1 MTCSD
6 TRPGLL
12 KLGANPHN
20 SGALPPRPP
29 LRRLVAANAPACRPK
44 THRPARASPTCGRL
58 RDVGERS
65 APEGRATLAF
75 PRMRKDPRSRE
86 RGGGP
91 KPGQHL
97 RTCIV
102 FIELDRA
109 TLAEACVGVAE
120 RRADRPLARGLLKR
134 VVSRFQRTA
143 QELGAPECALRDEL
157 ATRGPSVPG
166 RSSLSATW
174 GQADATRERQ
184 VNRESIQGVREKVAH
199 ALPDGITS
207 AIA

>member
-1 MTCSD
+1 M
-6 TRPGLL
+6 
-12 KLGANPHN
+12 
-20 SGALPPRPP
+20 
-29 LRRLVAANAPACRPK
+29 
-44 THRPARASPTCGRL
+44 
-58 RDVGERS
+58 GERS
-65 APEGRATLAF
+65 ALEGRATLAF
-75 PRMRKDPRSRE
+75 PRMRKDPRFRE

-134 VVSRFQRTA
+134 VVSHFQRTA

-157 ATRGPSVPG
+157 ATRGPFG
-166 RSSLSATW
+166 
-174 GQADATRERQ
+174 TREIVAQRDLGSS
-184 VNRESIQGVREKVAH
+184 RRHEGDAGESPIASGSFQSKLRTRFRMASHRG
-199 ALPDGITS
+199 TS
-207 AIA
+207 PKPFSG

>member
-1 MTCSD
+1 M
-6 TRPGLL
+6 
-12 KLGANPHN
+12 
-20 SGALPPRPP
+20 
-29 LRRLVAANAPACRPK
+29 
-44 THRPARASPTCGRL
+44 
-58 RDVGERS
+58 GERS

-75 PRMRKDPRSRE
+75 PRMRKDPRFRE

-134 VVSRFQRTA
+134 VVSHFQRTA

-157 ATRGPSVPG
+157 ATRGPFG
-166 RSSLSATW
+166 
-174 GQADATRERQ
+174 TREIVGQRDLGSSRRHEGDAGESPIASGSSR
-184 VNRESIQGVREKVAH
+184 VSCARASGWHHIGHRVSKLSRENELRVRLRA
-199 ALPDGITS
+199 AR
-207 AIA
+207 